1 MEQQTAPANAAGF
14 LKVKRILVMGG
25 SSGIGLATAKAAA
38 GEGAQLV
45 IVSSNQQ
52 RINAALAQ
60 LTGNHH
66 QGYAADV
73 STEAAIKHIVES
85 IGAIDHL
92 VYTAGENIRLG
103 NIGDTD
109 IDSARQYF
117 NIRYWGAVAA
127 VKYASPY
134 IKQGGSIV
142 LTSGVA
148 SLRPQAGW
156 GMGAS
161 ICAAMEGFTRAMAVE
176 LAPVRVN
183 LVSPGF
189 VRSPLWD
196 SIPEN
201 DREAMYQSV
210 AQSLPVKHVGMVDEI
225 AQTYLYLMRQTFST
239 GQCVVVDGGAV
250 LV

>member
-1 MEQQTAPANAAGF
+1 MEKQIVSATSAGF
-14 LKVKRILVMGG
+14 LTGKRVLIMGG

-38 GEGAQLV
+38 AEGAQV
-45 IVSSNQQ
+45 IIVSGNQQ
-52 RINAALAQ
+52 RVNEALQQ
-60 LTGNHH
+60 LPANSV
-66 QGYAADV
+66 GYAADLSV
-73 STEAAIKHIVES
+73 EEAIKAVITKV
-85 IGAIDHL
+85 GAIDHL
-92 VYTAGENIRLG
+92 VYTAGENIKLG
-103 NIGDTD
+103 NISDTN
-109 IDSARQYF
+109 IDDARQYF
-117 NIRYWGAVAA
+117 NIRYWGAVST
-127 VKYASPY
+127 VKYAAPSINP
-134 IKQGGSIV
+134 GGSIV

-176 LAPVRVN
+176 LAPVRIN

-196 SIPEN
+196 SIPEA

>member
-1 MEQQTAPANAAGF
+1 MEQQTAPATRAGF
-14 LKVKRILVMGG
+14 LTGKRVLVMGG

-38 GEGAQLV
+38 AEGAQV
-45 IVSSNQQ
+45 IIVSGNQQ
-52 RINAALAQ
+52 RISEALKQ
-60 LTGNHH
+60 LPVDSE
-66 QGYAADV
+66 GYTANL
-73 STEAAIKHIVES
+73 SGEEAIKAIVS
-85 IGAIDHL
+85 KIGAIDHL
-92 VYTAGENIRLG
+92 VYTAGENIKLG
-103 NIGDTD
+103 NINDTD
-109 IDSARQYF
+109 IDAARQYF
-117 NIRYWGAVAA
+117 NIRYWGAVTT
-127 VKYASPY
+127 VKYATPY
-134 IKQGGSIV
+134 IKPGGSIV

-196 SIPEN
+196 SIPEA
-201 DREAMYQSV
+201 DREAMYASV

-225 AQTYLYLMRQTFST
+225 AQTYLYLLRQTFST

>member
-1 MEQQTAPANAAGF
+1 
-14 LKVKRILVMGG
+14 MGG

-38 GEGAQLV
+38 AEGAQV
-45 IVSSNQQ
+45 IIVSGNQK
-52 RINAALAQ
+52 RIDDALQQ
-60 LTGNHH
+60 LPANSEGH
-66 QGYAADV
+66 AADL
-73 STEAAIKHIVES
+73 SGEAAIKAVIAKVG
-85 IGAIDHL
+85 IIDHL
-92 VYTAGENIRLG
+92 VYTAGENIKLG
-103 NIGDTD
+103 NISDTD
-109 IDSARQYF
+109 IDAARQYF
-117 NIRYWGAVAA
+117 NIRYWGAVTT
-127 VKYASPY
+127 VKYARPN
-134 IKQGGSIV
+134 INPGGSIV

-196 SIPEN
+196 SIPEA
-201 DREAMYQSV
+201 DREAMYASV
-210 AQSLPVKHVGMVDEI
+210 AQTLPVKHIGMVDEI